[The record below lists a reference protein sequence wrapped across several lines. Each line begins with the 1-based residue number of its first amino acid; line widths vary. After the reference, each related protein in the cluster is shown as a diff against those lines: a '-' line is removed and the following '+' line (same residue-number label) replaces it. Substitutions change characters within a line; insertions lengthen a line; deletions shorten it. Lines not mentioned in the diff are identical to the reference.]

1 MQPES
6 GETNPYYAVIFTS
19 RRTEGDRGYEDTAAR
34 MLELAGG
41 MEGFLGVD
49 SVREGRDGVTVCYW
63 RDLEDI
69 RRWKAET
76 EHVEAQRKGRT
87 LWYESYR
94 VRICRVE
101 RDYGAAEL

>member
-1 MQPES
+1 ML
-6 GETNPYYAVIFTS
+6 
-19 RRTEGDRGYEDTAAR
+19 DLAA
-34 MLELAGG
+34 E

-49 SVREGRDGVTVCYW
+49 SAREGRDGVTVCYW
-63 RDLEDI
+63 RDLEAI

-87 LWYESYR
+87 LWYETYR

-101 RDYGAAEL
+101 REYGAAEL